1 MPTAPIIKSSGVTP
15 TERLLADL
23 CEHSFLRLWSYP
35 NPFKDDGKELC
46 DLLAVFEDHVFIFFD
61 RESRHLD
68 TQGKD
73 KKLAWERWKRAAVDD
88 QARTALGAE
97 RYLRN
102 GRKIFLDHEQT
113 VEFLIDIDRSKMIV
127 HKIVVAHGAAEAC
140 RAFSDANVYGSL
152 AVAYGQPGGD
162 FSWPFLVEIDKNQP
176 FHLLDSHNL
185 PIILGELDTIFDL
198 SSYLDAKLE
207 AIRRYDGLVYC
218 GEEDLLAHYFLN
230 YDKATNRHFI
240 GTPDS
245 GYNGIFIGEGEWK
258 DFIETPPYMRK
269 KAADV
274 PSYMW
279 DQIIQKTAQNALN
292 GTLLGNSTLLR
303 GQSAIHEMAKEPRFS
318 RRALSTAMINA
329 INQFSESSAPLV
341 RNVSFMPSFYKG
353 KAYVFLQLKVT
364 NIGDYDND
372 YRPKRQAVL
381 EVACGAAKNK
391 FPELDTIIGIAID
404 APKYATKNAE
414 DFILMNCKDWTD
426 ELRDHYERA
435 NEGFNFFNTTHLV
448 MRKRKSQE
456 FPDPERRAMAP
467 RRREPGRNDPC
478 PCGSGQKYK
487 RCCLPRGEAR

>member
-35 NPFKDDGKELC
+35 NPYKDDGKELC
-46 DLLAVFEDHVFIFFD
+46 DLLAVFEDHAFIFFD

-88 QARTALGAE
+88 QARTALEAE

-258 DFIETPPYMRK
+258 DFIETPPYKRK

-274 PSYMW
+274 PS
-279 DQIIQKTAQNALN
+279 
-292 GTLLGNSTLLR
+292 
-303 GQSAIHEMAKEPRFS
+303 
-318 RRALSTAMINA
+318 
-329 INQFSESSAPLV
+329 
-341 RNVSFMPSFYKG
+341 
-353 KAYVFLQLKVT
+353 
-364 NIGDYDND
+364 
-372 YRPKRQAVL
+372 
-381 EVACGAAKNK
+381 
-391 FPELDTIIGIAID
+391 
-404 APKYATKNAE
+404 
-414 DFILMNCKDWTD
+414 
-426 ELRDHYERA
+426 
-435 NEGFNFFNTTHLV
+435 
-448 MRKRKSQE
+448 
-456 FPDPERRAMAP
+456 
-467 RRREPGRNDPC
+467 
-478 PCGSGQKYK
+478 
-487 RCCLPRGEAR
+487 